1 MRFTPNPHA
10 IDKPDPMLSIITATT
25 AFGFI
30 PINNR
35 LAKFDMMNQ
44 FTTHVGSAIFA
55 VPPGAKPGSYIGAG
69 LFET

>member
-1 MRFTPNPHA
+1 
-10 IDKPDPMLSIITATT
+10 
-25 AFGFI
+25 
-30 PINNR
+30 
-35 LAKFDMMNQ
+35 MMNQ